1 VRSCYACLTLRDPCS
16 LTSTTVICSLGTA
29 IHNSFTVVPNAMYH
43 RCCLLSKTCVIQ
55 DDWESWNK
63 FTAKVGEKCQV
74 VGDDLTVTNIDRIK
88 TAAEAGSCNA
98 LLLKVNQV
106 C

>member
-1 VRSCYACLTLRDPCS
+1 MTTSVISTLHAIM
-16 LTSTTVICSLGTA
+16 TAVTNAFTTTA
-29 IHNSFTVVPNAMYH
+29 HCMLSATV
-43 RCCLLSKTCVIQ
+43 TCVIQ

-106 C
+106 S